1 MLPADFLEEFC
12 RSEASAMINLKCWM
26 EKTQNIGYSTQ
37 KVCHL
42 ELKKWE
48 FLRGAKTKSSSILNQ
63 TYKKYSKV
71 FFKQKREAYK
81 KQQ

>member
-1 MLPADFLEEFC
+1 MLPAYFLGEFC

-26 EKTQNIGYSTQ
+26 TQNIGYSIQ

-48 FLRGAKTKSSSILNQ
+48 FLRGAKTKSLSILNQ
-63 TYKKYSKV
+63 AYKKYSKV